1 MGACGST
8 TTTSANTTSATT
20 AFRNTSWSTTSSDS
34 TTTTTESSRQ
44 RSLRADGGYQ
54 YTKCSYTEYTS
65 IRYTTGAA
73 GYAAWRRA

>member
-8 TTTSANTTSATT
+8 ITTTTNTTGATT
-20 AFRNTSWSTTSSDS
+20 ACRDTSWSTTSSDS

-44 RSLRADGGYQ
+44 RSLRADGGYH
-54 YTKCSYTEYTS
+54 YTKCSNTEYTS
-65 IRYTTGAA
+65 IRYTTGTA